1 MHLARIVTK
10 LSRLVA
16 VAGGVAVLSC
26 GQQKD
31 GRGDKAARPVPVSVA
46 KVTVEDVPF
55 EIAAF
60 GLVEASSTVDV
71 VPQVT
76 GLVTAVHFREGD
88 VVEKGA
94 LLFSVDT
101 RPYRASLA
109 AAQAELERNRAL
121 ADQAKVEAART
132 EKLASEGIA
141 SAQELARAAAQAEST
156 AANVK
161 VGQAALA
168 SAGLNVAFTRITSPI
183 SGRTGSL
190 LVHAGNVVR
199 TGETAPMVV
208 IRSLSPVQVRFA
220 VPEEYLARIRERM
233 KSGVLGV
240 KVRPKGQAEPVV
252 EGPVTF
258 LENSV
263 DTATGTLSLKA
274 TFANENQELWPG
286 EAVDVTLLLDVDKKA
301 VVAPEA
307 AVQEGQ
313 QGKYAFVVE
322 GGKARL
328 RRVEVQRTTPT
339 RALVRSG
346 LRPGED
352 VVTEGQI
359 RLRDGIAVAVKPHGN
374 KKGGDGGP
382 EANL

>member
-1 MHLARIVTK
+1 
-10 LSRLVA
+10 
-16 VAGGVAVLSC
+16 
-26 GQQKD
+26 
-31 GRGDKAARPVPVSVA
+31 VPVSVA
-46 KVTVEDVPF
+46 KVSVEDVPF
-55 EIAAF
+55 EITAF

-76 GLVTAVHFREGD
+76 GLVTSVHFREGD
-88 VVEKGA
+88 YVEKGA

-101 RPYRASLA
+101 RPYSASLA
-109 AAQAELERNRAL
+109 AAQAELQRNRAL
-121 ADQAKVEAART
+121 AEQAKVEASRT

-141 SAQELARAAAQAEST
+141 SAQELARAQAQAEST

-168 SAGLNVAFTRITSPI
+168 SAGLNVAFTRVTSPI

-190 LVHAGNVVR
+190 LIHAGNVVR
-199 TGETAPMVV
+199 AGETAPMVV

-233 KSGVLGV
+233 KSGALGV
-240 KVRPKGQAEPVV
+240 KVTPKGQKGPVI

-286 EAVDVTLLLDVDKKA
+286 EAVDVTLVLDVDKRV
-301 VVAPEA
+301 VVAPES

-313 QGKYAFVVE
+313 EGEYAFVVE

-339 RALVRSG
+339 LALVRSG
-346 LRPGED
+346 LRPGEE
-352 VVTEGQI
+352 VVTDGQV
-359 RLRDGIAVAVKPHGN
+359 RLRDGIAVAVKVPGAQ
-374 KKGGDGGP
+374 KGGDGGP